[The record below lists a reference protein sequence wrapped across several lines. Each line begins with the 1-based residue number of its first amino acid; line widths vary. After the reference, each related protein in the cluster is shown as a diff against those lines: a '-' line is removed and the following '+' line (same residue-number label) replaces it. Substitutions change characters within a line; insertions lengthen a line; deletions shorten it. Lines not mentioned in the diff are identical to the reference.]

1 MSHRVYLYNVS
12 TPSEARDDDTM
23 MMEWGYEMP
32 LLLQPLL
39 VDGGFI
45 DGNNYNNHTEPDN
58 AGLYYNARAGIENL
72 KRFYEFLEK
81 QEGLI
86 ADKTAFV
93 EAKTKLLSYL
103 EKLDLPYFH
112 LDAWDVFNMDDI
124 PHAEQVETWRAN
136 IAHNNEIIT
145 KAMDNED
152 VSLLRYSE
160 FMDVSPGFTSFEE
173 LLNYPNYEYGWVS
186 IWKPYEDETDVE
198 IFEENGLWGLKDKAG
213 NILLIPQFDE
223 FFDFSC
229 EDLAVVS
236 RAGKF
241 GYVYKSG
248 KIVIPLVWDD
258 AFDFEYGTISAI
270 VKRDDKF
277 GLINL
282 EGRTVAPTEYES
294 LEALAGIYF
303 TGKKDGGW
311 GVLDQSGSVI
321 VPFEHEEAFQFGGEY
336 YHTAVKGRKSRKIF
350 NESWS
355 YIGDFPL
362 AAVEPIG
369 EGFLLVKPHKD
380 ASHHTLYKKDGMIGV
395 SGFDK
400 LNRQTHFPNLLIL
413 RKGKKHGAFG
423 KRQESLLLPYEYD
436 ALIDLQAVVDSMSS
450 NLVLAQK
457 DGQKGVFDGHPDDP
471 SWLFPLD
478 DYEDIVWLY
487 EGAFALKR
495 NGLWS
500 IAYSPEKRLSDYE
513 FDLVARK
520 APVNGFAY
528 AFKGPQV
535 YTAGYYGMSRAD
547 KAEVLEDASDK
558 YYDYYFDADVRK
570 RLLAY
575 AKTNSPDSGGVDEYT
590 SVEVLYSLGVLAND
604 SGDYDKAIEYD
615 TLAAEKGYAPSMNNL
630 GQMYYAE
637 DGYIDNDKAFY
648 WYEKGAAAGNL
659 YAMNGLGCCY
669 QHGIGTDP
677 DADKALYWF
686 GEAAEQGLGLAHNN
700 LGSVYFEGELVPQNL
715 DKALWHYEQG
725 EALGSPNFGWLG
737 YLYDYQ
743 GNYEK
748 ALHYYL
754 RDYEGGSNV
763 GAYNLGILYSQ
774 GLGAAK
780 DPAVAIT
787 YFNVALERDYPHAHI
802 ELARIYRNEQEFV
815 DESLVKYHLEQAGK
829 AGLDIPDDL

>member
-12 TPSEARDDDTM
+12 APSEARDDDTM

-58 AGLYYNARAGIENL
+58 AGLYYNARAGIDNL

-86 ADKTAFV
+86 ADKAAFV
-93 EAKTKLLSYL
+93 EAKTKLMSYL
-103 EKLDLPYFH
+103 EKLNLPYFH

-124 PHAEQVETWRAN
+124 PHAEQAETWRAN

-173 LLNYPNYEYGWVS
+173 LLNYPNYEYGWAS
-186 IWKPYEDETDVE
+186 IWQPYVDETDVE

-213 NILLIPQFDE
+213 SILLSPQFDE
-223 FFDFSC
+223 FYDFSS

-241 GYVYKSG
+241 GYVHKSG

-270 VKRDDKF
+270 VKQDDKF

-282 EGRTVAPTEYES
+282 EGRTVTPTEYES

-303 TGKKDGGW
+303 TGKKNGGW

-362 AAVEPIG
+362 TAVEPIS
-369 EGFLLVKPHKD
+369 EGLILVKPHKD
-380 ASHHTLYKKDGMIGV
+380 ANHHTLYKKDGTVCV

-457 DGQKGVFDGHPDDP
+457 DGQKGIFNGDPDEP

-513 FDLVARK
+513 FDHVARK

-575 AKTNSPDSGGVDEYT
+575 AKTDSPDSGGVDEYT
-590 SVEVLYSLGVLAND
+590 SVEVLYSLAVLAND

-630 GQMYYAE
+630 AQMYYSQE
-637 DGYIDNDKAFY
+637 GYLDDDKAFY
-648 WYEKGAAAGNL
+648 WYEKGAAAGNP
-659 YAMNGLGCCY
+659 YAMNGLGACY
-669 QHGIGTDP
+669 RHGVGTEP
-677 DADKALYWF
+677 DADKALYWT
-686 GEAAEQGLGLAHNN
+686 GQAAERGLDFAHNN
-700 LGSVYFEGELVPQNL
+700 LGAIYYEGQLVPQDL

-725 EALGSPNFGWLG
+725 EVLGSPEFGWLG
-737 YLYDYQ
+737 YIHDLK
-743 GNYEK
+743 GNHEK
-748 ALHYYL
+748 ALHYY
-754 RDYEGGSNV
+754 RQDYEAGSNV
-763 GAYNLGILYSQ
+763 GAYNLGIVYSQ
-774 GLGAAK
+774 DLGIAKNIAA
-780 DPAVAIT
+780 AIA

-802 ELARIYRNEQEFV
+802 ELARIYRNEKEFA
-815 DESLVKYHLEQAGK
+815 DESLAKYHLEQAER
-829 AGLDIPDDL
+829 AGLDIPDDI